1 MERQER
7 QYSCGPA
14 AIRAALY
21 MLGRKVTEAKVRK
34 VAGTTTGGSDE
45 KDMIRAIH
53 YYGYNVTEINST
65 TKKESWAKIKYQIG
79 RGRPIIL
86 CINGWSHWV
95 CIVGMFGKKV
105 ILFDPYKE
113 PGKQKSYSGLKAM
126 NEKEVLDMWGYKNEE
141 EEIPLS
147 FYGIVIRN

>member
-7 QYSCGPA
+7 GYSCGPA

-21 MLGRKVTEAKVRK
+21 MLGRKVTEAKIRK

-45 KDMIRAIH
+45 KDMVRAIH
-53 YYGYNVTEINST
+53 YYGHKVTVIDCHS
-65 TKKESWAKIKYQIG
+65 KKEAWAKIKYQISK
-79 RGRPIIL
+79 GRPIIL
-86 CINGWSHWV
+86 CVNGWNHWITV
-95 CIVGMFGKKV
+95 IGTFGKKI

-126 NEKEVLDMWGYKNEE
+126 NEKEILDMWGYKNEKDK
-141 EEIPLS
+141 IPLS
-147 FYGIVIRN
+147 FYGLVIRN